1 MTATITKTERRLLAL
16 LERFCFQDGKIYPK
30 RTTIA
35 AKLGIKPRQVS
46 NLVASLV
53 KKGFIAVV
61 PAGLLDRHL
70 YGKGN
75 RYHLLDHPVYG
86 KIAPENAPQNGN
98 PTIYKNKGV
107 KNKSCFDVIAWLEKN
122 TGKHP
127 MAVVDALK
135 ELTKRW
141 PSIRFPGHYAKRW
154 LIFNPEL

>member
-70 YGKGN
+70 YGKGTVTTCLTT
-75 RYHLLDHPVYG
+75 RYMAKLHLKMHHKTAIPPF
-86 KIAPENAPQNGN
+86 IR
-98 PTIYKNKGV
+98 IKG
-107 KNKSCFDVIAWLEKN
+107 
-122 TGKHP
+122 
-127 MAVVDALK
+127 
-135 ELTKRW
+135 
-141 PSIRFPGHYAKRW
+141 
-154 LIFNPEL
+154 